1 MQPTNKT
8 LPGPAGTSCLT
19 CKRRHKKCDRTKP
32 VCDRCSKG
40 GYECLGYGHN
50 KSNRYTFEEALSS
63 GPSSSSRSRSV
74 LSASSVSSFSPRTHD
89 SPRNDETLIS
99 NDKTDVHTDNEQSGT
114 AHAHILAL
122 FNDDAVIYDTFPPT
136 RSKIRVTGNGL
147 PLPLG
152 SENTAVTQ
160 RPVLPTSPLLFELAS
175 RMSRSVSIPH
185 DVQDITEYVLSHWHR
200 MMNITYFKPPGEQ
213 IEKFQKMSIWRLST
227 CSLSRQGMLIDARI
241 HESILEGS
249 HFNYSSEFTRWI
261 EDFEQAVLARLNEPL
276 GSCEFQERLN
286 DILEMFFA
294 KSRLFNATTT
304 YELFRRVAP
313 NFLQMIYS
321 DPTLWPSQSD
331 SILVSMA
338 HLLASANY
346 GPASYMVMDIMGSM
360 IYGLPQLVDYNTEI
374 SLFHAEPHPV
384 EWIDC
389 FPGEFMIL
397 LAKINACRDQ
407 RSAEGWQ
414 GIERELV
421 TWEPRPKFELKGLE
435 SWKSVAWLAL
445 QETWKQTL
453 LMYLYLAVCCVPTD
467 DPRIQSSLRQI
478 FQLIGTIRRQDP
490 PGLNV
495 HVFAQCLI
503 TGICSRTEKHR
514 RLVRERL
521 GCAAETRFWMF
532 RGPEIVPVL
541 DHLWLG
547 AGMEGKPVTWN
558 DYLHSRHVVLPLS
571 N

>member
-1 MQPTNKT
+1 MRSTNKT

-50 KSNRYTFEEALSS
+50 KSNGYTFEEALS
-63 GPSSSSRSRSV
+63 PSSRSRSV
-74 LSASSVSSFSPRTHD
+74 LPASSVSLLSPRTDD

-99 NDKTDVHTDNEQSGT
+99 HDKLETDVHADNQQPGT
-114 AHAHILAL
+114 AHTHVLAL
-122 FNDDAVIYDTFPPT
+122 FNEDAVIYDTFPPT
-136 RSKIRVTGNGL
+136 RAKTRNGL

-152 SENTAVTQ
+152 SVDTTIPQ
-160 RPVLPTSPLLFELAS
+160 RPVFPTSPLLFELAS
-175 RMSRSVSIPH
+175 RMSRSVSIPL
-185 DVQDITEYVLSHWHR
+185 DVQNITEYVISHWDR
-200 MMNITYFKPPGEQ
+200 MMNITYFTPPGEQ
-213 IEKFQKMSIWRLST
+213 IEKFSRVSRWRMATS
-227 CSLSRQGMLIDARI
+227 SFARQGMLIDARI
-241 HESILEGS
+241 HESILEGN
-249 HFNYSSEFTRWI
+249 HFNYSGEFTRWI
-261 EDFEQAVLARLNEPL
+261 EEFEQAVLARLNEPM
-276 GSCEFQERLN
+276 GTCELQERLR

-294 KSRLFNATTT
+294 KSRLLNAATT
-304 YELFRRVAP
+304 YELFRRVASH
-313 NFLQMIYS
+313 FLQMIYS
-321 DPTLWPSQSD
+321 DPTLWSSQSD
-331 SILVSMA
+331 PILVSIA
-338 HLLASANY
+338 HLLASVNY
-346 GPASYMVMDIMGSM
+346 GPPSYMVMDIMGSM
-360 IYGLPQLVDYNTEI
+360 IYGLPQLVDYNTNI
-374 SLFHAEPHPV
+374 KLFHAEPHPV

-407 RSAEGWQ
+407 RSTEDWQ
-414 GIERELV
+414 DIERELV
-421 TWEPRPKFELKGLE
+421 SWEPRPKFQLKGLE

-467 DPRIQSSLRQI
+467 DPRIQLSLRQI

-532 RGPEIVPVL
+532 RGPEIVPIL

-558 DYLHSRHVVLPLS
+558 DYLHSRHTVLPLS
-571 N
+571 S